1 MSKYPMR
8 YVSLAVH
15 DIDVCTKHD
24 ISVHVTCI
32 LADVHIRRWGGGAGA
47 TGSEAVE
54 RATEVLNCVSASF
67 NQKLLDIFNEGPQ
80 R

>member
-1 MSKYPMR
+1 MR

-54 RATEVLNCVSASF
+54 WATEV
-67 NQKLLDIFNEGPQ
+67 
-80 R
+80 

>member
-1 MSKYPMR
+1 MR

-32 LADVHIRRWGGGAGA
+32 LADSHQKVGGDAGA

-67 NQKLLDIFNEGPQ
+67 NQKLLDIFDEGPQ

>member
-1 MSKYPMR
+1 MY
-8 YVSLAVH
+8 
-15 DIDVCTKHD
+15 
-24 ISVHVTCI
+24 ISWRSHQKV
-32 LADVHIRRWGGGAGA
+32 GGDAGA